1 MGSARF
7 TAQRSWRPP
16 PFIRNANLRF
26 ILIAGTILYLF
37 FALSSIEVNWTR
49 VLEGGPRATRFILAF
64 FPPDFIS
71 RGSAIFGGVLESL
84 WMTVAAT
91 AVGVFLAVPLALGGA
106 SNLAPW
112 PVYLICRSIMAVTRT
127 FPEILVAIF
136 FVKLFGFGTF
146 AGFLTLTF
154 ATVGFNAKLLAE
166 DIESINPSSAE
177 AVRATGAGWF
187 SWLAYGIQPQVLPRA
202 IGLAIYRLDINFRE
216 SAIIGI
222 VGAGGIGATLT
233 TAFDRYEY
241 ESSAAILIVII
252 TIVMI
257 TELTSGRIRQWVK

>member
-1 MGSARF
+1 
-7 TAQRSWRPP
+7 
-16 PFIRNANLRF
+16 
-26 ILIAGTILYLF
+26 
-37 FALSSIEVNWTR
+37 
-49 VLEGGPRATRFILAF
+49 VLGF
-64 FPPDFIS
+64 FPPDFAS
-71 RGSAIFGGVLESL
+71 RGDAILAGVLESI

-91 AVGVFLAVPLALGGA
+91 AAGVFLAVPLAVGGA
-106 SNLAPW
+106 NNLAPK
-112 PVYLICRSIMAVTRT
+112 PVYAVCRVIMAISRT

-146 AGFLTLTF
+146 AGFLTLTYE
-154 ATVGFNAKLLAE
+154 TIGFNAKLLAE
-166 DIESINPSSAE
+166 DIEAINPAHAE

-216 SAIIGI
+216 SAVIGI

-241 ESSAAILIVII
+241 DSAAAILIVII
-252 TIVMI
+252 AIVMA
-257 TELTSGRIRQWVK
+257 TELASGRIRKWVQ

>member
-1 MGSARF
+1 MAEVTQGPPRH
-7 TAQRSWRPP
+7 WRPP
-16 PFIRNANLRF
+16 PLISSVRLRWAL
-26 ILIAGTILYLF
+26 LIGTVIYLVV
-37 FALSSIEVNWTR
+37 ALGSVDVNWSR
-49 VLEGGPRATRFILAF
+49 VADGGPRALRFIQGF
-64 FPPDFIS
+64 FPPDFVS
-71 RGSAIFGGVLESL
+71 RGGAILTGVLESL

-91 AVGVFLAVPLALGGA
+91 AVGVMLAVPLAVGGA
-106 SNLAPW
+106 QNLAPK
-112 PVYLICRSIMAVTRT
+112 PIYLVCRAIMAITRT

-154 ATVGFNAKLLAE
+154 ATIGFNAKLLAE
-166 DIESINPSSAE
+166 DIESINPAAAE
-177 AVRATGAGWF
+177 AVRSTGAGWF

-241 ESSAAILIVII
+241 DSAAAILMVII
-252 TIVMI
+252 AIVMA
-257 TELTSGRIRQWVK
+257 TELASGRIRRWIK

>member
-1 MGSARF
+1 MAEVVSAVLRE
-7 TAQRSWRPP
+7 WRRP
-16 PFIRNANLRF
+16 PFIRSPRLRLF
-26 ILIAGTILYLF
+26 LMAGTLIYLIV
-37 FALSSIEVNWTR
+37 ALGSVDVNWTR
-49 VLEGGPRATRFILAF
+49 VMEGGPRAARFVLAF
-64 FPPDFIS
+64 FPPDFTS
-71 RGSAIFGGVLESL
+71 RGGAIITGVLESL

-91 AVGVFLAVPLALGGA
+91 AAGVLFAVPLALGGA
-106 SNLAPW
+106 RNLAPK
-112 PVYLICRSIMAVTRT
+112 PIYMVCRSIMAITRT

-166 DIESINPSSAE
+166 DIEAVNPAAAE

-241 ESSAAILIVII
+241 DSAAAILIVII
-252 TIVMI
+252 GIVMM
-257 TELTSGRIRQWVK
+257 TELFSGRVRQWIK

>member
-1 MGSARF
+1 MAEGVHPASR
-7 TAQRSWRPP
+7 TWKPP
-16 PFIRNANLRF
+16 PLIRSSRLRWA
-26 ILIAGTILYLF
+26 LIAGTIAYLLV
-37 FALSSIEVNWTR
+37 ALGSIDVNWSR
-49 VLEGGPRATRFILAF
+49 VADGGPRALRFILAF
-64 FPPDFIS
+64 FPPDFTS
-71 RGSAIFGGVLESL
+71 RGGAIVTGVLESL

-91 AVGVFLAVPLALGGA
+91 AVGVALAVPLAVGGA
-106 SNLAPW
+106 RNLAPK
-112 PVYLICRSIMAVTRT
+112 PVYMMCRAIMAITRT

-166 DIESINPSSAE
+166 DIEATNPAPAE
-177 AVRATGAGWF
+177 AIRSTGAGWF

-241 ESSAAILIVII
+241 DSAAAILIVIVG
-252 TIVMI
+252 IVMV
-257 TELTSGRIRQWVK
+257 TELTSGRVRQWIK